1 MQKVTATAVML
12 IVLLL
17 SASLTYAQPAGDEKK
32 TVHSEIA
39 GVGELILEESTADQV
54 ETTRLL
60 LQKPGGARQ
69 VIDSYEGLLPA
80 ELLKYDLDGDG
91 NIEVISVLKPP
102 DGIDVMP
109 FIYTDLNAFRRVFP
123 PSGQE
128 SNTLICREVFVTTHA
143 GQPAICSKNL
153 ISYHEFGPPDLF
165 RLEFYRL
172 EKDQLKLVHQDF
184 SAGDHFNILMN
195 RGGYAMHSGQ
205 YLEALDFYNQSI
217 ASASGEISTKAY
229 IEALFNL
236 AQARKF
242 TKDFKS
248 ALELFQRIVVEFS
261 ENAYTTD
268 AQREIELISGNQ
280 NNIDAL
286 SFYVDVLSNI
296 NCDRW
301 EAALELLQNHPV
313 SKAGGILQ
321 DRFLFTE
328 AEVLTALNRVEEA
341 IKVLNEIKE
350 KFPDSPIIENV
361 DALLTD
367 MQERP
372 EETDGL

>member
-1 MQKVTATAVML
+1 M
-12 IVLLL
+12 
-17 SASLTYAQPAGDEKK
+17 
-32 TVHSEIA
+32 
-39 GVGELILEESTADQV
+39 
-54 ETTRLL
+54 
-60 LQKPGGARQ
+60 
-69 VIDSYEGLLPA
+69 
-80 ELLKYDLDGDG
+80 
-91 NIEVISVLKPP
+91 
-102 DGIDVMP
+102 
-109 FIYTDLNAFRRVFP
+109 
-123 PSGQE
+123 
-128 SNTLICREVFVTTHA
+128 HA
-143 GQPAICSKNL
+143 
-153 ISYHEFGPPDLF
+153 
-165 RLEFYRL
+165 
-172 EKDQLKLVHQDF
+172 
-184 SAGDHFNILMN
+184 
-195 RGGYAMHSGQ
+195 GQ
-205 YLEALDFYNQSI
+205 YLEALDFYNQAI

-261 ENAYTTD
+261 ENAYTAD

-301 EAALELLQNHPV
+301 ETALELLQNHPA
-313 SKAGGILQ
+313 SKAGGSLQ

-341 IKVLNEIKE
+341 IKVLNAIKE
-350 KFPDSPIIENV
+350 KYPDSPIIENV
-361 DALLTD
+361 DALLAD